1 MTKIFA
7 IAMAGGFG
15 ALARYGLAGAVQ
27 RVFGPG
33 FPWGTV
39 VVNIAGCFAFGLLWA
54 AAQERELLSPEMRT
68 IVLVGFLGA
77 FTTFSTFVFESG
89 QLFSDRELLLGLGN
103 LALQVLGGLTVFYAG
118 QALGRLI

>member
-1 MTKIFA
+1 MTKIIA
-7 IAMAGGFG
+7 IAVAGSLG

-27 RVFGPG
+27 RAFGPG
-33 FPWGTV
+33 FPWGTA

-54 AAQERELLSPEMRT
+54 AAQERELLSPEVRT

-103 LALQVLGGLTVFYAG
+103 LALQVLGGLAVFFVG
-118 QALGRLI
+118 QACGRII